1 MRNTTDKKLGAFL
14 CAVIAVAVLSAYLAL
29 LFYGLLQEAGLV
41 QAGRQGILGVA
52 AGIGWIAV
60 CGLLL
65 AAMIAGVLIALFLRF
80 RELEGGEEEDAKKY

>member
-52 AGIGWIAV
+52 AGIGFIAV